1 MHVVYTV
8 SPRAALLLLSVA
20 AALVLQVFTAAA
32 QGLPRINIE
41 ASCRASA
48 KAVADAIGDNTV
60 ATVENCINQENSA
73 RADILK
79 NWNTFT
85 PADRTQCINAK
96 RYMPSYVE
104 WLSCLE
110 TRKHLRTLPK
120 Q

>member
-1 MHVVYTV
+1 MHVLFAI
-8 SPRAALLLLSVA
+8 PFRARLPLLSA
-20 AALVLQVFTAAA
+20 AVLSFQVFSASA
-32 QGLPRINIE
+32 QTPPSIDIE

-48 KAVADAIGDNTV
+48 KAVAEAIGDNTV
-60 ATVENCINQENSA
+60 ATVENCLDQENSA
-73 RADILK
+73 RAKMIKD
-79 NWNTFT
+79 WNAFG

-110 TRKHLRTLPK
+110 TRQHLRTLPK